1 MAKNRRFQKSYEN
14 GLFPEEL
21 PCIQMKQG
29 NGLSGAYLLSIV
41 CYH

>member
-14 GLFPEEL
+14 IVFEEL
-21 PCIQMKQG
+21 PCIQMKQEH
-29 NGLSGAYLLSIV
+29 GLSGADVLSIV